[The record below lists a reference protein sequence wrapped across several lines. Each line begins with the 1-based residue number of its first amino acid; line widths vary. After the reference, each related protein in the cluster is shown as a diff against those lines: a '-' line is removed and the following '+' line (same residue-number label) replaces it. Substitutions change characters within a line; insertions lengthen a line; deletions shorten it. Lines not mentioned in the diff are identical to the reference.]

1 MTLSPDMMRCFVWAC
16 VVVAGTL
23 FAIADWRWI
32 KRPVFG
38 LLLVAGVIGGIVVTK
53 LSPFDFA
60 TGGYFMEGVLISGGS
75 ALALVGY
82 VFATIA
88 QFALRRIGSFGPS

>member
-1 MTLSPDMMRCFVWAC
+1 MTLSPDTTRYFVWAC
-16 VVVAGTL
+16 VVVAGAL
-23 FAIADWRWI
+23 LAIADWRWI

-38 LLLVAGVIGGIVVTK
+38 LLLAAGGIGGIVVTK

-75 ALALVGY
+75 ALAW
-82 VFATIA
+82 
-88 QFALRRIGSFGPS
+88 

>member
-1 MTLSPDMMRCFVWAC
+1 MILASDMTRYFVWAC
-16 VVVAGTL
+16 VIMAGAL
-23 FAIADWRWI
+23 CAIADWRWI

-38 LLLVAGVIGGIVVTK
+38 LVLVAGMIGGIVVTK
-53 LSPFDFA
+53 VSPFDFA

-88 QFALRRIGSFGPS
+88 QFACRRIGGCGSS

>member
-1 MTLSPDMMRCFVWAC
+1 MTLSSDMTRYLVWAG

-23 FAIADWRWI
+23 LAIVDWRWI

-38 LLLVAGVIGGIVVTK
+38 LLLVAAVIGGIVLTK
-53 LSPFDFA
+53 VSPFDFA
-60 TGGYFMEGVLISGGS
+60 TGGYFMEGVLMSAGS

-82 VFATIA
+82 VSATIA
-88 QFALRRIGSFGPS
+88 QFVCRRIGDRGPS

>member
-1 MTLSPDMMRCFVWAC
+1 MTLSPDMTRYFAWAG
-16 VVVAGTL
+16 VVVAGSL
-23 FAIADWRWI
+23 LAIADWRWI

-38 LLLVAGVIGGIVVTK
+38 LFFVAGVIGGIVVTE
-53 LSPFDFA
+53 LSHFDFA

-82 VFATIA
+82 AFATIA
-88 QFALRRIGSFGPS
+88 QFVLRRIGCGRS